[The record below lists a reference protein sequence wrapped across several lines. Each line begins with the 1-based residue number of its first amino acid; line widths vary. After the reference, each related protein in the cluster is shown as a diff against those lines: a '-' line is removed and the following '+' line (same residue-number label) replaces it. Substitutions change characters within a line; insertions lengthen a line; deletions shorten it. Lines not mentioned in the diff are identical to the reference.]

1 MAKLHQVRRMSV
13 LKNYFSYKT
22 MMLSVKAS
30 DKSTTLGAKPH
41 KVSKIASILVLLLF
55 IVPLGARAQYS
66 EYHEELH
73 NLTGG
78 LVGGID
84 FSQVDGDGYKGY
96 AKMGYTGGGVL
107 FLPFGEMD
115 MPIKDATIALS
126 MEVLF
131 TQKGSKG
138 RGALTGLI
146 SQDINLQYGEVPI
159 QLNLY
164 RGPRKSGF
172 GAGFSIGYLASSE
185 ETIDQGNGQII
196 KNGLPFKKFDLNF
209 VLTGNL
215 HLWNGF
221 FLSPRFQYSMLSI
234 RDNNSQYGGRDQQ
247 FNNVVSIRLMYL
259 FKRVGEG

>member
-1 MAKLHQVRRMSV
+1 
-13 LKNYFSYKT
+13 
-22 MMLSVKAS
+22 MMLSIQ
-30 DKSTTLGAKPH
+30 DYYCPTTLTSRAV
-41 KVSKIASILVLLLF
+41 KVNKIASILVVLLSLLPF
-55 IVPLGARAQYS
+55 GAQAQYS
-66 EYHEELH
+66 EYHDELH

-78 LVGGID
+78 LVGGIN

-96 AKMGYTGGGVL
+96 AKMGYTAGGVL

-115 MPIKDATIALS
+115 MPIKEATIALS

-159 QLNLY
+159 QINLY

-185 ETIDQGNGQII
+185 ETIDPGNGTPVI

-215 HLWNGF
+215 HLWKGF
-221 FLSPRFQYSMLSI
+221 FLSPRFQYSMLSV
-234 RDNNSQYGGRDQQ
+234 RDNNSKYGGRDQQ
-247 FNNVVSIRLMYL
+247 FNNVVAIRLMYL
-259 FKRVGEG
+259 FKRMGEG